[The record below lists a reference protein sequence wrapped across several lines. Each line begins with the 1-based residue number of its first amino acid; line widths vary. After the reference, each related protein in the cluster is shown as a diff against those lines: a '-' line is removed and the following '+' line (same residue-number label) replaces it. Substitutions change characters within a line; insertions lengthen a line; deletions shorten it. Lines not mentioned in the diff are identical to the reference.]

1 MSKKNLDKLIEQQN
15 EAEIDKS
22 ISKIFK
28 LSADMK
34 EKMHLVQDFN
44 GFNNYYIFLSDNL
57 DYVKKINKMSNKE
70 VEVLYSALKHPVLFV
85 DLNSDRL
92 DYFCEIFDGLTP
104 GYELLTKK
112 MEKGENDRLFER
124 YAQAKKIDNKRD
136 LEYARMYHISYKI
149 KKEGVLVVYNGEETP
164 FEFYLV
170 ESSKLGKDQKK
181 IMDYLNKI
189 EDEEAARFISI
200 SDNFSIVDT
209 EKGIVYAIETRKDK
223 DGKDKLKFS
232 SHENRKEFSNLY
244 KILDEAN
251 KNPNIKVFD
260 LDQQDYSPTKEAPS
274 DMYR

>member
-15 EAEIDKS
+15 DAEIDKY

-124 YAQAKKIDNKRD
+124 YAQAK
-136 LEYARMYHISYKI
+136 
-149 KKEGVLVVYNGEETP
+149 
-164 FEFYLV
+164 
-170 ESSKLGKDQKK
+170 
-181 IMDYLNKI
+181 
-189 EDEEAARFISI
+189 
-200 SDNFSIVDT
+200 
-209 EKGIVYAIETRKDK
+209 
-223 DGKDKLKFS
+223 
-232 SHENRKEFSNLY
+232 
-244 KILDEAN
+244 
-251 KNPNIKVFD
+251 
-260 LDQQDYSPTKEAPS
+260 
-274 DMYR
+274 

>member
-1 MSKKNLDKLIEQQN
+1 
-15 EAEIDKS
+15 
-22 ISKIFK
+22 
-28 LSADMK
+28 
-34 EKMHLVQDFN
+34 
-44 GFNNYYIFLSDNL
+44 
-57 DYVKKINKMSNKE
+57 
-70 VEVLYSALKHPVLFV
+70 
-85 DLNSDRL
+85 
-92 DYFCEIFDGLTP
+92 
-104 GYELLTKK
+104 
-112 MEKGENDRLFER
+112 
-124 YAQAKKIDNKRD
+124 
-136 LEYARMYHISYKI
+136 MYHISYKI